1 MITFGQMRFIL
12 PIFGLIPF
20 LAFSQPQDTSKSKG
34 EKIGNSVRVRSNFK
48 KYFDEC
54 QVDGSI
60 AIYDN
65 ANQTWILSDTIGT
78 KREVLPASTFKV
90 INMLIALE
98 TGVIKDENEIVKWPG
113 KTDTIKYGYRPSIYH
128 NMSVKE
134 AFEVSAGWAFV
145 ELSKKIGKER
155 YRSYLTKCRYGN
167 LDLSQSDPD
176 FWTYGKFAISPIN
189 QVTFLKEL
197 YDGTLPFSKRNI
209 AIVKRVMLTEQ
220 KQSYSIRSKTG
231 WTRQDGINTGWWIGY
246 LTTKDNVYFFA
257 TRLLQDRKN
266 NQSSFGKCRKEIT
279 LSVLKDLGVLDQ
291 NTTGQTSINKVKH

>member
-98 TGVIKDENEIVKWPG
+98 TGVIKDENEIVNG
-113 KTDTIKYGYRPSIYH
+113 QGRPI
-128 NMSVKE
+128 
-134 AFEVSAGWAFV
+134 
-145 ELSKKIGKER
+145 
-155 YRSYLTKCRYGN
+155 
-167 LDLSQSDPD
+167 Q
-176 FWTYGKFAISPIN
+176 
-189 QVTFLKEL
+189 
-197 YDGTLPFSKRNI
+197 
-209 AIVKRVMLTEQ
+209 
-220 KQSYSIRSKTG
+220 
-231 WTRQDGINTGWWIGY
+231 
-246 LTTKDNVYFFA
+246 
-257 TRLLQDRKN
+257 
-266 NQSSFGKCRKEIT
+266 
-279 LSVLKDLGVLDQ
+279 
-291 NTTGQTSINKVKH
+291 